1 MKRNQDRVRKNG
13 STTPTSPQANATAS
27 AHGTRPPQ
35 HLCSPGRRAVVDYEE
50 AVTQAIGFIDLLV
63 ARFNPIAVDY
73 HSMSQA
79 ERIEDQSIAGCMQL
93 AEYVKTRLY
102 TGYYR
107 ISDDIQNAE
116 QGRAAE

>member
-1 MKRNQDRVRKNG
+1 MKRNQDQVRKNG

-50 AVTQAIGFIDLLV
+50 VVMQAIGFIDLLIS
-63 ARFNPIAVDY
+63 RFIPITEDRTI
-73 HSMSQA
+73 SQD
-79 ERIEDQSIAGCMQL
+79 ERIKDTSVVGCMQL

-102 TGYYR
+102 TGYYH
-107 ISDDIQNAE
+107 ISDDTPNAE